1 MSTAIGQR
9 NPNSS
14 TDLVRFHLS
23 LNVDDLARSV
33 AFFEILFDVG
43 PVKREIDYAKF
54 EIDEPPL
61 VLSLEPNRAPRGGK
75 LNHLGFRLTSREALV
90 AMQKRLEMH
99 GAPTE
104 RDEGVECCYSR
115 QTKFWLNDPDGNL
128 WEIYTLEDD
137 LDHRGMGQAYET
149 RVSAEPAAAAPAIW
163 AHRLG
168 EAFPPNVM
176 VESDGVDEV
185 LLQGTFNA
193 QLPPDE
199 PRRILTEALRIL
211 KPGAQITLHQLTA
224 RSSLESLS
232 QPLPGPAAAV
242 QAVPSAERL
251 IDELEAA
258 GFVDLHFEKLGQGPC
273 FMADGV
279 ECRETKLVGLKPH
292 PRSVALLTYQAL
304 YKGPFRAIED
314 DRGQT
319 FRRGQWTTV
328 DAATWQHLQ
337 SAAHRDQFVLITKP

>member
-1 MSTAIGQR
+1 MSTALRQLD
-9 NPNSS
+9 PNAS
-14 TDLVRFHLS
+14 TDVVRFHLS

-33 AFFEILFDVG
+33 AFFEILFDVK
-43 PVKREIDYAKF
+43 PAKRASDYAKF

-75 LNHLGFRLTSREALV
+75 LNHLGFRLTSRESLV

-99 GAPTE
+99 GTPTE
-104 RDEGVECCYSR
+104 REEGVECCYAR

-128 WEIYTLEDD
+128 WEIYTLEED
-137 LDHRGMGQAYET
+137 LDHRGVGQAPNT
-149 RVSAEPAAAAPAIW
+149 HASAEPAAAAPALW

-168 EAFPPNVM
+168 EAFPPSVM
-176 VESDGVDEV
+176 VESDGADEV

-193 QLPPDE
+193 QQRPGE
-199 PRRILTEALRIL
+199 TRQILAEVLRIL
-211 KPGAQITLHQLTA
+211 KPGAPVTLHQLTA
-224 RSSLESLS
+224 RSPLESLS

-242 QAVPSAERL
+242 QAVPTAERL
-251 IDELEAA
+251 IDELQAA
-258 GFVDLHFEKLGQGPC
+258 GFVDLYFEKLGHGPC

-279 ECRETKLVGLKPH
+279 ECRETKLVGFKPH
-292 PRSVALLTYQAL
+292 PRHVALQSYQVL
-304 YKGPFRAIED
+304 YRGPFRAIED

-337 SAAHRDQFVLITKP
+337 TTARRGQFVLASD